1 MPVAKAVAVAA
12 AVLVA
17 LAGAPRE
24 FGIGGGA
31 VLCVPEDDI
40 DPDATL
46 YTPDPK
52 QLTSGSPAF
61 AFQFAADQ
69 VRRDVPKFSV
79 DPRVAEVRSARLL
92 QGSLG
97 FVDDAGREKYASG
110 LTCRREALRQTLSSK
125 IEFTTCSRIALI
137 DGFLV
142 GYEIQQANAPLVPD
156 LDRFLKGKIAEW
168 RANCHATDRM

>member
-1 MPVAKAVAVAA
+1 MPAVKTGAVAA

-31 VLCVPEDDI
+31 VLCVPEGEI
-40 DPDATL
+40 DPDATP
-46 YTPDPK
+46 YAPDPK
-52 QLTSGSPAF
+52 QLTAGSPAF
-61 AFQFAADQ
+61 AFQFAADE
-69 VRRDVPKFSV
+69 VRRHVPKFSV
-79 DPRVAEVRSARLL
+79 DPRLADVRSARLL

-97 FVDDAGREKYASG
+97 FVDDAGREKHASR
-110 LTCRREALRQTLSSK
+110 LSCRREALRDTSNSK

-156 LDRFLKGKIAEW
+156 LDRFLTGKITEW
-168 RANCHATDRM
+168 RADCHATDRM